1 MYNEFAKKHYK
12 GKRPCTTKSLYN
24 EKKLIGRLHQY
35 FLIYFETFSVP
46 TAETLCLLVLSILAL
61 ESAHS
66 IRVLCQH
73 FLAGITEIFCVWQ
86 EKAPLNQTGSE

>member
-35 FLIYFETFSVP
+35 FL
-46 TAETLCLLVLSILAL
+46 
-61 ESAHS
+61 ESMK
-66 IRVLCQH
+66 L
-73 FLAGITEIFCVWQ
+73 FL
-86 EKAPLNQTGSE
+86 